1 VGLVRGGGR
10 GEQPG
15 VQAPELGCTGRQ
27 QSGRWEQASRL
38 EGRLPRVKVEEA
50 EIDDRALAKL
60 SEFDS
65 EQALEV
71 LDQFC
76 KCDLSKV
83 RKKSA
88 YLIGVM
94 QRIKKADPEWP
105 RKSPN
110 GQNGAGPNLPIEV
123 SARLQMMFEEGVC
136 RPSDLDRQCLS
147 QLARLPVPMGLEALN
162 EFSRRDLSDVRNFS
176 ALFVSILRRL
186 ENDFDRHSGP
196 PQPMPHMMPPPSQM
210 PPVGMNRM
218 GMVEGMPGQ
227 FQMPSQMPQYPVA
240 MPNQMGATM
249 PYNPLDPQAVMT
261 PGLAPVPG
269 MPGQFIPPES
279 DRHNYGMEQL
289 QMGVRVD
296 EFHKLSPH
304 ATYVHPAPSLKL
316 QTLWD
321 EGVRLVSVLDDG
333 AWDALA
339 QLKAP
344 EALAVIEDVANKL
357 QGPNNLR
364 NVNAFFMSVARKFL
378 PQAGRGPPPG
388 SSTFPPPVQPRVVRQ
403 SPRGVAGDLSS
414 LSPDI
419 RQKIDDVVYLH
430 QKYIKNTDFDQG
442 VAEALK
448 RLSDYEIISVL
459 DDLSSAQNL
468 ATVQNV
474 PAFIMSIIRRHQNA
488 GKR

>member
-1 VGLVRGGGR
+1 MLHTSLLPSCCTRR
-10 GEQPG
+10 SWRFEQIG
-15 VQAPELGCTGRQ
+15 F
-27 QSGRWEQASRL
+27 
-38 EGRLPRVKVEEA
+38 PRSQVEEA

-65 EQALEV
+65 EQALEA

-94 QRIKKADPEWP
+94 QRIKKADPDWP
-105 RKSPN
+105 RRSPT
-110 GQNGAGPNLPIEV
+110 GQNGAGPNLPVEV

-147 QLARLPVPMGLEALN
+147 QLARLPVPMALEALN

-186 ENDFDRHSGP
+186 ESDFDRGGAGAP
-196 PQPMPHMMPPPSQM
+196 PQGGMPHMMAPPAQM
-210 PPVGMNRM
+210 PPPVGMNRM
-218 GMVEGMPGQ
+218 GMVDSVQGQ
-227 FQMPSQMPQYPVA
+227 FQMPGQVPQYPMA
-240 MPNQMGATM
+240 MPGQMPSTM
-249 PYNPLDPQAVMT
+249 PFNPMDPQVVMT
-261 PGLAPVPG
+261 PGLAPMPG
-269 MPGQFIPPES
+269 MPGQYMGAPES

-378 PQAGRGPPPG
+378 PQGPRSAAAAGPGAYPPTG
-388 SSTFPPPVQPRVVRQ
+388 QTRVVRQ

-419 RQKIDDVVYLH
+419 RQKIDDVVYTH
-430 QKYIKNTDFDQG
+430 QSYIKQTDFDQ
-442 VAEALK
+442 
-448 RLSDYEIISVL
+448 
-459 DDLSSAQNL
+459 
-468 ATVQNV
+468 
-474 PAFIMSIIRRHQNA
+474 
-488 GKR
+488 